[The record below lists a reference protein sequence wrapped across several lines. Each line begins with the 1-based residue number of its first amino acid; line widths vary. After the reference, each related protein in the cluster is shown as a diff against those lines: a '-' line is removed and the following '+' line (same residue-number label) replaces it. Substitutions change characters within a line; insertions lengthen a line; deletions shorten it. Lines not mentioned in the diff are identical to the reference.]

1 MNATADTTTSLKSRS
16 AGEHRPLARIVV
28 RQLTPLALVLF
39 LFTLAFGALLIVHHR
54 GWADAVALRDHV
66 GSYAYHFGRYPDD
79 AHNKTTQL
87 LTDGERIAFMPAL
100 CAAAIAGLLTGG
112 EWGTRRFA
120 LTLAQSVSAQR
131 WFAARWTGLAVLFA
145 VLLVPLVVLYR
156 FTVVHAFDLNLLTH
170 GIERQTAYLTIG
182 PVTVAYVLLGVAAG
196 ALTGTALR
204 RMWPAFVAAPALT
217 WLLTAVLV
225 RSRAAL
231 LLDFPAFPRVDGMH
245 RGGVLG
251 LQFYDLLPTDS
262 FLVNSLRTG
271 DYWPYQLAESTL
283 VVTVAALLVVAAFR
297 TLRRRTGQS

>member
-1 MNATADTTTSLKSRS
+1 MNATADTTTSPKSRPS
-16 AGEHRPLARIVV
+16 GEHRPLARIVV

-39 LFTLAFGALLIVHHR
+39 LLTLAVGALLIHHYR

-79 AHNKTTQL
+79 AHNKTMQL

-100 CAAAIAGLLTGG
+100 IAAAITGLLTGG

-120 LTLAQSVSAQR
+120 LTLAQSVSARR

-145 VLLVPLVVLYR
+145 VLLLPLVVLYR
-156 FTVVHAFDLNLLTH
+156 FTVVHAFDLNLLTY
-170 GIERQTAYLTIG
+170 GIERQTAYFTIG

-204 RMWPAFVAAPALT
+204 RMWPAFVAAPVLT
-217 WLLTAVLV
+217 WLLAAVLV

-231 LLDFPAFPRVDGMH
+231 LLDFPAFSKVDGIH

-262 FLVNSLRTG
+262 FLVNSLQTG

-283 VVTVAALLVVAAFR
+283 VVIVAALLAVAAFR
-297 TLRRRTGQS
+297 TLRRRTGQP